1 MLAPRV
7 VSCLALLLVT
17 HSAAA
22 QDLPPIA
29 PPSEGIP
36 TPGAPSDPP
45 APPGQAPPDITPPGD
60 TTPPSDPSPPELRPR
75 SPEPSPPVLAPLPP
89 SPAPT
94 EPPSAALPPVT
105 PPPAATTNS
114 APAPS
119 SEPVPAQAE
128 ATTAAPAAKPAAPPE
143 AEEDESDP
151 SDGLLGPFR
160 IGPVIGTGLPSILS
174 FGGTIKLTRFLGGG
188 LNVGLIPSIKLQLYG
203 DAVLSYQEYDVY
215 GRIYPFGGGFF
226 LGAGFG
232 YATIK
237 GTIKDSVDSSALAT
251 QFPGQGIPLSIQY
264 ESRAHV
270 RTPVVIPQLG
280 YFHTFGS
287 GFSLGVFAGAQIP
300 VAPSKVEFEST
311 VSDVPDAVVDRY
323 ILPIDQ
329 KVRSTLEK
337 VGRSPLPTLG
347 IQLGWLL

>member
-7 VSCLALLLVT
+7 VSCLALLFVAR
-17 HSAAA
+17 SGMA
-22 QDLPPIA
+22 QGLTPIA
-29 PPSEGIP
+29 PPSDGIP
-36 TPGAPSDPP
+36 TPGAPAEPV
-45 APPGQAPPDITPPGD
+45 PPGQAPPDITPPGD
-60 TTPPSDPSPPELRPR
+60 TTPPSDPSPPELRP
-75 SPEPSPPVLAPLPP
+75 PTVEPSPPVLAPLPP
-89 SPAPT
+89 APAPP

-105 PPPAATTNS
+105 PPPPAAAAEPTAPPPS
-114 APAPS
+114 EPAPAAAEPPS
-119 SEPVPAQAE
+119 TP
-128 ATTAAPAAKPAAPPE
+128 PAAKPAPAPE
-143 AEEDESDP
+143 AEEDESHP

-174 FGGTIKLTRFLGGG
+174 FGGTLKLTRFLGGG
-188 LNVGLIPSIKLQLYG
+188 VNVGLIPSIKLQLYG

-232 YATIK
+232 YATIQ
-237 GTIKDSVDSSALAT
+237 GTIQDSVDTSALAM
-251 QFPGQGIPLSIQY
+251 QYPGQGIPLSIQY
-264 ESRAHV
+264 ESRANV

-300 VAPSKVEFEST
+300 VAPSRVEFESA
-311 VSDVPDAVVDRY
+311 VSDVPAMLVDRY